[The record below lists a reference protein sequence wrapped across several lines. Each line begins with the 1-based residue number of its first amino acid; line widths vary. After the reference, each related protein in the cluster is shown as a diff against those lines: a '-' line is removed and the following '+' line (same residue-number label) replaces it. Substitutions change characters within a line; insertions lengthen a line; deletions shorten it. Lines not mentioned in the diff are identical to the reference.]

1 MNLVKTAQAD
11 FVPHRLKQ
19 ARLAKM
25 LNMSELAEATGLTR
39 QAISQFENSKL
50 TTKPSAEN
58 LRLLASQLGVTE
70 RFFTK
75 PLSAM
80 ETSIATTPSFRS
92 RITSAARAREQART
106 YLEWMAYLVD
116 CFKKYIYLPELKL
129 PFFEIEDFETL
140 TDSDI
145 EQYANKTR
153 RAFGLGD
160 GPIDNL
166 TLLLENHGL
175 FIGHNILNKKL
186 DALSAWFDGRP
197 LILVNPHASAVRIRH
212 NLAHELGH
220 LILHRNSVD
229 ELELNDKSV
238 HKIYEQQ
245 ADYFAGCFLMPER
258 TFGNEVY
265 GIDFDSLV
273 KLKERWLVSIASII
287 MRLKDIYIIS
297 DYQKQRL
304 FSLLNFRNARRH
316 EPLDN
321 KIKIEEP
328 KLFTRIIELLNSENL
343 LKGWELADKTGLS
356 TEFIEK
362 ILCVP
367 GIYFKNIDDIENVV
381 LLKRPAS

>member
-1 MNLVKTAQAD
+1 MQAD

-25 LNMSELAEATGLTR
+25 LNMSALAEATGLTR
-39 QAISQFENSKL
+39 QAISQFENTKL
-50 TTKPSAEN
+50 ATKPSAEN

-80 ETSIATTPSFRS
+80 ETSIATAPSFRS

-129 PFFEIEDFETL
+129 PYFEIENFENL
-140 TDSDI
+140 TEHDI
-145 EQYANKTR
+145 ENYANETR
-153 RAFGLGD
+153 RAFGLGY
-160 GPIDNL
+160 GPINNL
-166 TLLLENHGL
+166 TLLLENHGIL
-175 FIGHNILNKKL
+175 IGHHLLNNKL
-186 DALSAWFDGRP
+186 DALSAWFDGCP
-197 LILVNPHASAVRIRH
+197 LILINPHASAVRIRYD
-212 NLAHELGH
+212 LAHELGH
-220 LILHRNSVD
+220 LILHGNSVD

-238 HKIYEQQ
+238 HKIYERQ
-245 ADYFAGCFLMPER
+245 ADYFAGCFLMPKR

-265 GIDFDSLV
+265 GIDFESLV

-287 MRLKDIYIIS
+287 MRLNSICIIS
-297 DYQKQRL
+297 DNQKQRL
-304 FSLLNFRNARRH
+304 FTMLNYRNARRH

-321 KIKIEEP
+321 LIKKEEP

-343 LKGWELADKTGLS
+343 IKGWELADKTGLS
-356 TEFIEK
+356 TEFIGK
-362 ILCVP
+362 ILCIP

-381 LLKRPAS
+381 LLKR